1 MIYFFSDGKGNKYMI
16 IEKIKLQLLMA
27 KWQLKIDH
35 PAVNELFCRFF
46 ILFTCIML
54 QAVHKSNQAQF
65 MMSVRHGKVWR
76 CNKKQSTR
84 IG

>member
-1 MIYFFSDGKGNKYMI
+1 MI

-46 ILFTCIML
+46 ILFTCINV
-54 QAVHKSNQAQF
+54 AGRS
-65 MMSVRHGKVWR
+65 
-76 CNKKQSTR
+76 
-84 IG
+84 